1 VFAGPLLLLESAAA
15 GGQQAESGPDFGR
28 VRGMPAPATLGVD
41 PAGAGRPDGA
51 GAFGSTGGGA
61 GDSGAGDGG
70 LLGAG
75 PLDWF
80 TVVVLELLVVAE
92 PVVIDTDEDPDDE
105 LAVLEPVD
113 AVASMWVAE
122 AADSARA

>member
-1 VFAGPLLLLESAAA
+1 
-15 GGQQAESGPDFGR
+15 
-28 VRGMPAPATLGVD
+28 MPPPATLGVD
-41 PAGAGRPDGA
+41 DAGAGRPDSA
-51 GAFGSTGGGA
+51 GASGSTRG
-61 GDSGAGDGG
+61 GAGDGG
-70 LLGAG
+70 AGDGGVLGAG
-75 PLDWF
+75 PLDWS

-113 AVASMWVAE
+113 AVASIWVAE